1 MSLLSYATQVW
12 EVGGPMAD
20 YFHYSARS
28 HRWLSDLSKLIGP
41 MSRSEEKITSI
52 LFTLSAAVST
62 GGALPPT
69 IETPKPYQLSENLMS
84 LDPDVL
90 HIKHMQELG
99 FSAYAVMDIISTM
112 IAYRIIDLM
121 KTTEKLVG
129 VARFE
134 FVETDWD
141 ENDRA
146 RKTD

>member
-1 MSLLSYATQVW
+1 
-12 EVGGPMAD
+12 MAE

-62 GGALPPT
+62 GSTLPPT
-69 IETPKPYQLSENLMS
+69 IETPKPYQLSENLIG
-84 LDPDVL
+84 LDPEVL
-90 HIKHMQELG
+90 HIKNIQELG
-99 FSAYAVMDIISTM
+99 FSAYTAIEIISTM
-112 IAYRIIDLM
+112 LTYRIIDLI
-121 KTTEKLVG
+121 KTTEKLVR

-141 ENDRA
+141 ENERA